1 MLFIFVVPE
10 LYLLATLLVIV
21 GVTCLGS
28 SFVTLNSFLPLLS
41 RHHPSLDNP
50 ATKSEQRSLTGDGL
64 SSSPDTYEIS
74 PPVADS
80 EQPRKR
86 LQSTTRLQVSNTISA
101 RGVGL
106 GYCAAVT
113 VQCLSI
119 AILYTVGKIG
129 QGKSSPTLPLRLV
142 LLLVGICWAG
152 GTIPAYVWLRDRP
165 GPPLPHSS
173 RGKTNSIYASLEHIS
188 FAWKAL
194 WKTIKTACKL
204 HDLRIFFSAWFLL
217 SDSIATVS
225 GTAILFARTELHL
238 GTMAI
243 ALLSITATSS
253 GIVGALAWPRIA
265 RHFQLPTNR
274 VIIACICLME
284 LIPLYGLLGYIPFIK
299 AWGTGGLQRAWEIY
313 PLAFIHGL
321 VMGGLS
327 SYCRSFMGQL
337 IPPRHEAAFYALY
350 AVTDKGSSAVGPA
363 IVGAIVDRTGQIRA
377 AFGFL
382 AVLVVL
388 PAPLIWLVD
397 AERGR
402 KDAVAISE
410 TLGQG
415 GNGDYQLDDRIAGHA
430 NANEESQGLLRE
442 PA

>member
-1 MLFIFVVPE
+1 MLFILVVPHI
-10 LYLLATLLVIV
+10 YLLATLLVVV
-21 GVTCLGS
+21 GVICLGS

-41 RHHPSLDNP
+41 RHHHSLDNP
-50 ATKSEQRSLTGDGL
+50 ARKSEERSLTGDGL
-64 SSSPDTYEIS
+64 SSGDMNGTSAAAS
-74 PPVADS
+74 DS
-80 EQPRKR
+80 EQLPKSP
-86 LQSTTRLQVSNTISA
+86 QTITRLQLSNTISA
-101 RGVGL
+101 KGVGL

-119 AILYTVGKIG
+119 AILYAIGKTS

-152 GTIPAYVWLRDRP
+152 GTVPTYVWLRDRP
-165 GPPLPHSS
+165 GPPLPHSNRS
-173 RGKTNSIYASLEHIS
+173 KTSSIHALFEHVG

-194 WKTIKTACKL
+194 WKTIKTACGL
-204 HDLRIFFSAWFLL
+204 QDLRIFFIAWFLL

-238 GTMAI
+238 GTVAI

-253 GIVGALAWPRIA
+253 GIVGALAWPHIA
-265 RHFQLPTNR
+265 NYFHLPTNR

-313 PLAFIHGL
+313 PLAFIHGF

-327 SYCRSFMGQL
+327 SYCRSFIGQL

-363 IVGAIVDRTGQIRA
+363 IVGAIVDRTGDIRA

-402 KDAVAISE
+402 KDAISISE

-415 GNGDYQLDDRIAGHA
+415 RSGDYRLDDRIAGHA
-430 NANEESQGLLRE
+430 NTNEESRGLLRD
-442 PA
+442 PS